1 MLNKTHVFRKKDSKH
16 PYFEGYYFKFI
27 NEQKEIVILISGIS
41 ISPKEKY
48 SFIQVASS
56 HSKDVVLY
64 KFPLTDLKSSK
75 DAFDFKIGKN
85 EFSRNRI
92 LLDLDNVSAE
102 IQISN
107 SVNWNR
113 SFVNPNIMG
122 FMSYIPRVE
131 CKHDI
136 ITVQSEISGFIKL
149 AKHKILFKEGDG
161 YIEKNWGSSFPK
173 KYIWLHANQFNNRQL
188 SLQFAIAKPK
198 WFFFRPEVYIGYIMT
213 GELIHF
219 GTHRLSLVRVKR
231 DYDFTLITIK
241 KIKYR
246 ITIKIKHKAP
256 VNLIGP
262 TKGILKNKIP
272 EYLDSSIE
280 LVVLKKSLF
289 NKNKEVVR
297 DISHLSTTEMQD
309 EI

>member
-1 MLNKTHVFRKKDSKH
+1 MNKTSVFRKKDSKQ

-27 NEQKEIVILISGIS
+27 NEEKEIVILISGIS

-48 SFIQVASS
+48 SFIQIASS

-64 KFPLTDLKSSK
+64 KFPLTDLTLSK
-75 DAFDFKIGKN
+75 DAFDFRIGKN
-85 EFSRNRI
+85 EFSQNRI
-92 LLDLDNVSAE
+92 ILNLDKISAE
-102 IQISN
+102 IQITN
-107 SVNWNR
+107 NVNWNR
-113 SFVNPNIMG
+113 SFMNPNIMG
-122 FMSYIPRVE
+122 FLSYIPKVE

-149 AKHKILFKEGDG
+149 DEHKILFNKGDG

-173 KYIWLHANQFNNRQL
+173 KYIWLHANQFDNRQL
-188 SLQFAIAKPK
+188 SLQFALAKPK

-219 GTHRLSLVRVKR
+219 GTHRFSLVSVEKN
-231 DYDFTLITIK
+231 DDSTLITIK
-241 KIKYR
+241 KIKYH

-262 TKGILKNKIP
+262 TNGILKNKIA

-280 LVVLKKSLF
+280 LVVIKNNTLKTKVLKF
-289 NKNKEVVR
+289 LVYLGKPF
-297 DISHLSTTEMQD
+297 
-309 EI
+309 